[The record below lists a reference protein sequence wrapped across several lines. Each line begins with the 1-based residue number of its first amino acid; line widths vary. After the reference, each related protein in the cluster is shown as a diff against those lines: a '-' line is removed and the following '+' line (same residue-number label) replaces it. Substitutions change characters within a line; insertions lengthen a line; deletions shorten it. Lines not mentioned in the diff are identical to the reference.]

1 MILPINLHHTLQDNT
16 NIDKAFQANR
26 NYARDFTLGHL
37 SGSAARNLAVI
48 TCLDGRLEPEVLLG
62 LKPGDAVI
70 IRNSGGLVT
79 DETLQALAH
88 SYRFA
93 GVREVM
99 VIHHTDCESVA
110 FEDEQLWK
118 DVSGDPTAAVS
129 VQLTGFTD
137 LEKNVREQVR
147 RVKSHL
153 PLAHDV
159 LVKGFV
165 YDVKTGR
172 LRDVSPWEPLAW

>member
-1 MILPINLHHTLQDNT
+1 MT
-16 NIDKAFQANR
+16 N
-26 NYARDFTLGHL
+26 
-37 SGSAARNLAVI
+37 
-48 TCLDGRLEPEVLLG
+48 
-62 LKPGDAVI
+62 
-70 IRNSGGLVT
+70 
-79 DETLQALAH
+79 ETLRTLAH

-118 DVSGDPTAAVS
+118 AVSGDPAAAAS
-129 VQLTGFTD
+129 VKLPGFTD

-153 PLAHDV
+153 SLAYDV

-172 LRDVSPWEPLAW
+172 LREVSPWEPLIW